1 MPEEKL
7 YCPEFVFDICVG
19 LTVHDFLT
27 KEFTLPMVAKKYA
40 AALSEHYTE
49 ITEEELSFSAEEIT
63 RFMSEQKNPQYEA
76 HEKINF
82 FIHFRLKFDGIKGKR
97 KLKGIFGNAFKGD
110 KEKCYDSEKTVTNFK
125 AFTYALRAGNVK
137 RSPPGWHIKTER
149 DLMQLGEIISKEIK
163 IDELM

>member
-1 MPEEKL
+1 
-7 YCPEFVFDICVG
+7 
-19 LTVHDFLT
+19 
-27 KEFTLPMVAKKYA
+27 MVAKKYA
-40 AALSEHYTE
+40 AALSDHYTE
-49 ITEEELSFSAEEIT
+49 VTEEELSFSAEEIT

-97 KLKGIFGNAFKGD
+97 KLKGIFVNAFKGEKD
-110 KEKCYDSEKTVTNFK
+110 KSYDSEKTVTSFK